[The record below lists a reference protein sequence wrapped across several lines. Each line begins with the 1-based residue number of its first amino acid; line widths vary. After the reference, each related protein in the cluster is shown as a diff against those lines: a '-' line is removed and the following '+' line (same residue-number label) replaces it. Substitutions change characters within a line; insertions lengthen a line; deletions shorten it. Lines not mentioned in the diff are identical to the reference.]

1 MRAAMAT
8 RFHCLA
14 TDYDGT
20 LAHDGIVEPST
31 VQALERLKASG
42 RRLVMVTGRELEDLS
57 RVFSRL
63 DLFEH
68 VVAENG
74 AVLFTPATGT
84 MRALA
89 DPPPAAFGDALA
101 AAGVQPLSRGHVIV
115 ATGHPHEVTALELIR
130 EQGLELQ
137 VIFNKGA
144 VMILPSGVNKATG
157 LRVALDE
164 LGLARH
170 NTVGVGDAENDHAF
184 LSTCGCAVAV
194 AGALPALREKADL
207 VTQGDAGAG
216 VEELCARLL
225 ADDLSGLRTP
235 PLTIG
240 LGGAEPPLTWTPFDP
255 PLLIAGSSGGGKSAM
270 ATGLLERITE
280 AGHQFCLVDPEGD
293 YEMLDDIVALGSA
306 ARAPDADEV
315 MSALEPPGRSV
326 AANLTGLALAERPGF
341 FVSLASRLVDLRTRT
356 GRPHWLIV
364 DEAHHVLGA
373 SREPGL
379 APPLPDDGVI
389 LITVEPTHVAA
400 AVTAKVAAVIALGR
414 HPIETLQAFAS
425 AVGEAAAVPA
435 PDLSGDPGRTAGL
448 FWRRGELEARRFH
461 PWPSD
466 TERRRHRRK
475 YAEGDLGACS
485 FYFRGPHAALNL
497 RAQNLQVFAELAAG
511 VDEETWDFHLRR
523 GDIARWL
530 AGCVKDPELAD
541 VVVGIAAATDLGAAE
556 SRSRVIEAIATRYT
570 APA

>member
-1 MRAAMAT
+1 M

-20 LAHDGIVEPST
+20 LAHDGVVEPST
-31 VQALERLKASG
+31 LQALERLKASG

-63 DLFEH
+63 DLFDH

-89 DPPPAAFGDALA
+89 DPPPPAFGDALA

-115 ATGHPHEVTALELIR
+115 ATGQPHEVTALELIR

-157 LRVALDE
+157 LRAALDD
-164 LGLARH
+164 LGLSRH

-225 ADDLSGLRTP
+225 TDDLAGLRTP

-240 LGGAEPPLTWTPFDP
+240 LGGAEPPVTWTPFDP
-255 PLLIAGSSGGGKSAM
+255 PLLIAGSSGGGKSSM
-270 ATGLLERITE
+270 ATGLLERITD
-280 AGHQFCLVDPEGD
+280 AGHQFCLIDPEGD
-293 YEMLDDIVALGSA
+293 YETLDDVVALGSA
-306 ARAPDADEV
+306 DRAPVTDEV
-315 MSALEPPGRSV
+315 MSALMPPDRSV
-326 AANLTGLALAERPGF
+326 AVNLTGLALAERPAF
-341 FVSLASRLVDLRTRT
+341 FVSLATRLLDLRTRT

-389 LITVEPTHVAA
+389 LVTVEPPHVAPA
-400 AVTAKVAAVIALGR
+400 ITAKAAALIALGR
-414 HPIETLQAFAS
+414 DPAETLHAFAS
-425 AVGEAAAVPA
+425 AVGEATPVVA
-435 PDLSGDPGRTAGL
+435 PERAGDPGRTSGL
-448 FWRRGELEARRFH
+448 FWRRGDHEARRFD
-461 PWPSD
+461 PWPSV

-475 YAEGDLGACS
+475 YAEGDLGDCS
-485 FYFRGPHAALNL
+485 FYFRGPRAALNL

-511 VDEETWDFHLRR
+511 VDEETWEFHLRR
-523 GDIARWL
+523 RDVVRWL
-530 AGCVKDPELAD
+530 TDCVKDSELAG
-541 VVVGIAAATDLGAAE
+541 VVEGIAAAAHLGAAD
-556 SRSRVIEAIATRYT
+556 SRREVIDAINDRYT

>member
-1 MRAAMAT
+1 MAM

-14 TDYDGT
+14 SDYDGT
-20 LAHDGIVEPST
+20 LAHDGIVEAST
-31 VQALERLKASG
+31 IDALERLRESG

-63 DLFEH
+63 DLFDH

-74 AVLFTPATGT
+74 AVLFTPSTGAL
-84 MRALA
+84 RALA
-89 DPPPAAFGDALA
+89 DAPPPAFGDALA
-101 AAGVQPLSRGHVIV
+101 AAGVGPISRGHVIV
-115 ATGHPHEVTALELIR
+115 ATWQPHEITAIELIR

-157 LRVALDE
+157 LRIALDE
-164 LGLARH
+164 LGLSRH

-207 VTQGDAGAG
+207 VTHGDAGAG

-225 ADDLSGLRTP
+225 ADDLAGLRTP
-235 PLTIG
+235 RLTVA
-240 LGGAEPPLTWTPFDP
+240 LGGAEPAPTWTPFDP

-270 ATGLLERITE
+270 ATGLLERLLE
-280 AGHQFCLVDPEGD
+280 AGHQFCLIDPEGD
-293 YEMLDDIVALGSA
+293 YETLADVVALGNAS
-306 ARAPDADEV
+306 RAPDADEV
-315 MSALEPPGRSV
+315 IGALRPPDRSV
-326 AANLTGLALAERPGF
+326 AVNLTGLALAERPAF
-341 FVSLASRLVDLRTRT
+341 FVSLATRLLDLRTRT

-373 SREPGL
+373 AREAGL
-379 APPLPDDGVI
+379 APPLPGDGVI
-389 LITVEPTHVAA
+389 LITVDPAHVAPAITATA
-400 AVTAKVAAVIALGR
+400 AALIALGR
-414 HPIETLQAFAS
+414 HPVETLQAFAS
-425 AVGEAAAVPA
+425 AVGEAAPVVA
-435 PDLSGDPGRTAGL
+435 PELTADPGRGAGL
-448 FWRRGELEARRFH
+448 FWRRGEREPRRFD

-475 YAEGDLGACS
+475 YAEGDMGACS

-497 RAQNLQVFAELAAG
+497 RAQNLQVFAGLAAG
-511 VDEETWDFHLRR
+511 VDEETWEFHLRR

-530 AGCVKDPELAD
+530 TDCVKDPELAE
-541 VVVGIAAATDLGAAE
+541 VVEGIAAATDLGAAE
-556 SRSRVIEAIATRYT
+556 SRRGVIDAIGTRYT